1 MCDVHCSS
9 GKSSSDAAA
18 AAGDSCGELAALR
31 AAGCFDFENGVRLA
45 KARGEFM
52 KVAASA
58 DGSERQKMVSLV
70 GLDEDEV
77 EDMCRTVV
85 ESHGGVCSIANR
97 LFPCG
102 VVVSGTEIA
111 MDQLKASAKDRG
123 AEKVSE
129 LKEGNAG
136 FHTSLMSSAEKGLKV
151 HLFEML
157 RADQIRTPEITVYS
171 SQTGERWLPG
181 TPPMTIAEGLL
192 TGFHLVDQPEQLGRC
207 VPGDD

>member
-1 MCDVHCSS
+1 MCIVLQ
-9 GKSSSDAAA
+9 ARAV
-18 AAGDSCGELAALR
+18 LTPPRLR
-31 AAGCFDFENGVRLA
+31 ATLAVSLLPSVLQGVSTLKMACVWRKL
-45 KARGEFM
+45 

-102 VVVSGTEIA
+102 VVVSGSEIA

-171 SQTGERWLPG
+171 SQTGERWYA
-181 TPPMTIAEGLL
+181 TDDKRR
-192 TGFHLVDQPEQLGRC
+192 GFADWVDQPEQLRRC

>member
-18 AAGDSCGELAALR
+18 AAGDSCGELAVLC

-129 LKEGNAG
+129 LKGEQRWLSHESDEFSRKRTESTPVRDVACRPNPDAGNHRVFVADWREVVAGNATDDKRRG
-136 FHTSLMSSAEKGLKV
+136 F
-151 HLFEML
+151 
-157 RADQIRTPEITVYS
+157 AD
-171 SQTGERWLPG
+171 W
-181 TPPMTIAEGLL
+181 
-192 TGFHLVDQPEQLGRC
+192 VDQPEQLGRC